1 MCPSVTLW
9 YTGVATS
16 LPGVGEKRVSG
27 TLDGLVELDPLAPTA
42 LVGFLGVPPL
52 RHSLLSGL
60 GRSEVTQVG

>member
-1 MCPSVTLW
+1 M
-9 YTGVATS
+9 
-16 LPGVGEKRVSG
+16 SG